1 MNKRL
6 LSILL
11 SAFVMLPA
19 FLSCDEGIGEYVRP
33 QYGAITCSP
42 NPAVAGDSV
51 ELYIPQ
57 KAKGN
62 GIAATTYTW
71 TIEDI
76 GWDEETNQPTDLVV
90 AIDDNYDGYGKQDP
104 RVKVLIPADCPI
116 GNHEVTM
123 KATFSVYIGSTLF
136 DLATVKGRIVVEER

>member
-6 LSILL
+6 VSILL
-11 SAFVMLPA
+11 SAVIFAPA
-19 FLSCDEGIGEYVRP
+19 FLSCSEDMGEYIRP
-33 QYGAITCSP
+33 QYGSITCSP
-42 NPAVAGDSV
+42 NPAIAGDSV

-71 TIEDI
+71 TIKDI
-76 GWDEETNQPTDLVV
+76 GWDAVNNLPKDTVIKVE
-90 AIDDNYDGYGKQDP
+90 DNYDGYGKQDP
-104 RVKVLIPADCPI
+104 HVKFLMPADCPI

-136 DLATVKGRIVVEER
+136 DWSTVNGRIVVE